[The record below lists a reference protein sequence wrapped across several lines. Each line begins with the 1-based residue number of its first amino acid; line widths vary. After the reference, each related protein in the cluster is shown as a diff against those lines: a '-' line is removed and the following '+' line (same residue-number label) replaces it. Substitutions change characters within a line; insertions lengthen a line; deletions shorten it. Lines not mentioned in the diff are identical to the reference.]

1 MNKNLKKQE
10 TQDIFNKT
18 KLAFNTVRLTE
29 ILQIYL
35 EEQLLMKYYVIK
47 NLMLLKIQKTI
58 DIKEV
63 LLQWLYLLL
72 LTQEQESSLIQ
83 IRKTKISKIITR
95 ANIRI
100 CT

>member
-18 KLAFNTVRLTE
+18 RLAFNTVRLTE

-47 NLMLLKIQKTI
+47 HLMLLKIQKTM

>member
-47 NLMLLKIQKTI
+47 HLMLLKIQKTM

>member
-47 NLMLLKIQKTI
+47 HLMLLKIQKTM

-95 ANIRI
+95 TNIRI

>member
-47 NLMLLKIQKTI
+47 HLMLLKIQKTM

-83 IRKTKISKIITR
+83 IRKTKISKIITP

>member
-29 ILQIYL
+29 IFQIYL

-47 NLMLLKIQKTI
+47 HLMLLKIQKTM